1 MRILHI
7 IPYFYPA
14 WAYGGTCRAAWEL
27 SRALVRKGHQVAVFT
42 TDALDAASRASPLH
56 EVVDG
61 VEIRRFRNLRNSLA
75 WNRIF
80 LPLGFGWRLE
90 RELRQ
95 VDVVHLHEFRTYQ
108 NFVVLPHLQ
117 RLGIP
122 YVLTAQ
128 GGMPRIMGRLAPKSV
143 YDRLVGHRILRHA
156 FRLHALNELEQ
167 QQFVGLGVEP
177 ERITI
182 LPNGVDL
189 DEYRELPAVDGFRD
203 RYGIPPRA
211 PIVLF
216 LARVNKIKGV
226 DFLVASFHEVRKALP
241 DAVLV
246 IVGPD
251 DGYLAEVKRQI
262 QQLGL
267 DGRVR
272 FTGYLAG
279 SQKLQAYQSASVYVL
294 PSAYEMFAITLLE
307 SLACATPIIATD
319 RCGLAD
325 FVRHN
330 DLGSIVTYGDVPG
343 LRDEIVRILQAPAE
357 AQGRARAG
365 REYVLANFGWDKIVE
380 KWVELYQEC
389 ALARPGVGSE
399 ATRPLPGD
407 SARPRQP

>member
-1 MRILHI
+1 M
-7 IPYFYPA
+7 
-14 WAYGGTCRAAWEL
+14 
-27 SRALVRKGHQVAVFT
+27 
-42 TDALDAASRASPLH
+42 
-56 EVVDG
+56 
-61 VEIRRFRNLRNSLA
+61 
-75 WNRIF
+75 
-80 LPLGFGWRLE
+80 
-90 RELRQ
+90 
-95 VDVVHLHEFRTYQ
+95 VHLHEFRWYQ
-108 NFVVLPHLQ
+108 NAVVLPHLA

-128 GGMPRIMGRLAPKSV
+128 GGMPRIMGRLAPKAA
-143 YDRLVGHRILRHA
+143 YDRLVGQRILRHA
-156 FRLHALNELEQ
+156 CRLHALNELEQ
-167 QQFVGLGVEP
+167 QQFLDLGVEP
-177 ERITI
+177 DRIAI

-189 DEYRELPAVDGFRD
+189 DEYRDLPDVNGFRG
-203 RYGIPPRA
+203 RYSIPPRA

-226 DFLVASFHEVRKALP
+226 DFLVAGFNEVRKNLP

-262 QQLGL
+262 GQLGL
-267 DGRVR
+267 ESHVR

-279 SQKLQAYQSASVYVL
+279 NAKLEAYQSASVYVL

-307 SLACATPIIATD
+307 SLACGTPIIATD

-343 LRDEIVRILQAPAE
+343 LCDEIVHILHSPAQAQA
-357 AQGRARAG
+357 RARAG

-380 KWVELYQEC
+380 KWEALYREC
-389 ALARPGVGSE
+389 ANLPSPGGRPKAPPQVEDPAQRGGWAGGEGEQPRVPLAAPRSGAGGPG
-399 ATRPLPGD
+399 
-407 SARPRQP
+407 